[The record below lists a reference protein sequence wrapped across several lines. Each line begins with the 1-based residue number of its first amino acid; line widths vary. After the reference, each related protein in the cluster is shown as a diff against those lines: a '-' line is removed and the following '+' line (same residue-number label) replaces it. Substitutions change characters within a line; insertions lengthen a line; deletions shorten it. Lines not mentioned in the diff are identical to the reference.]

1 MNYSRGF
8 RIRNIR
14 IFSKENLKRIKE
26 IRKNKI
32 GIILINASKKN

>member
-14 IFSKENLKRIKE
+14 IFSKKNLKRIKE

-32 GIILINASKKN
+32 RIILINALKKN

>member
-1 MNYSRGF
+1 MNYLRGF

-14 IFSKENLKRIKE
+14 IFSKENLKGIKE

-32 GIILINASKKN
+32 RIILINASKKN